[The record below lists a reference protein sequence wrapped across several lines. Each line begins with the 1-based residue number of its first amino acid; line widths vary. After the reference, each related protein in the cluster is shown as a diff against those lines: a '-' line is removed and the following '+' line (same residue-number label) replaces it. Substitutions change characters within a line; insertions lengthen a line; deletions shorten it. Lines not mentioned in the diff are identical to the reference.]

1 MTVLA
6 PKPIGTG
13 LTSGEHLLT
22 EAQAGLWYVQQIDP
36 ANPILNASQY
46 VELNG
51 ELDLALFQRAFEQM
65 VEEAD
70 CLSLTFSGGEFGPTQ
85 KLDRS
90 TRPHLAII
98 DLRHESDPAAVAL
111 KHMQADTATPVDLA
125 RGPVSAFTLYRLSDT
140 SHFWYERIHHLAIDG
155 YGIVLVTNRVGEIYS
170 GLKAGGAT
178 GTPFAG
184 YAQAIEEG
192 SAYLSDEKRRRDADF
207 WRAELAALPEVGSLA
222 SGRAV
227 SEHRFHRETVHL
239 PETVFRSLVERAEK
253 AKVTWPDLLT
263 TLVASYCRRFAAV
276 PELVAGVPHMGR
288 LGSKAA
294 RVPCTLMN
302 VLPVRFEDA
311 DHLPLD
317 EAAIIHAK
325 RLMACRR
332 HGRYRSEQLRRDL
345 GLIGGQRR
353 LFGPLINVQPFDMPP
368 KFTGLNVQLHIL
380 GAGAVD
386 DITFTFRGDAKSSL
400 MMEVDSNPALYSEQD
415 TKNHAYRLLAYLEAA
430 VTAERLG
437 DVSLA
442 SADERSRYLI
452 DMNATAHP
460 VNDATLVDLIEKTM
474 REQPY
479 AVAVSFDGETL
490 TYAELDRRSLALA
503 SQLIERGAAPE
514 KIVAVALPRS
524 LELIVALFAILR
536 AGAAYLP
543 LDLSHPRDRISR
555 ILTSAQPVVVL
566 AEENASDLF
575 EAALLPPSRWRRDA
589 TQPKWQSA
597 APHNLAY
604 VIYTSGSTGD
614 PKGVMIEHRAIVN
627 RLEWM
632 RQHYHFGPQ
641 DRILQKT
648 PATFDVSVWEFFLPA
663 LCGATLVVAPPE
675 AHRNP
680 FAIANLIREE
690 KITTLHFVP
699 SMLSAFMGEPSS
711 EGLHIP
717 RVFCS
722 GEELTAE
729 QRDRFHRLIKG
740 ELHNLYGPTEAA
752 VDVSYWEASKADTSS
767 PLPIGWPV
775 WNTRLY
781 VLDDHLQ
788 PLPPEVPGHLYLG
801 GVQLTRGY
809 LGREDLTAERFLS
822 DPFDPDQRIYKTGDL
837 ARLRADG
844 AVIYL
849 GRSDHQVKIRGLRIE
864 LGEIEAA
871 IMASRLVREAVVIAR
886 EDRPGDKRLVA
897 YVVASQSLSIETLR
911 EALSAKV
918 PDYMMPSA
926 FVKLDALP
934 VTSNGKLDRR
944 ALPAPV
950 IDIAAGRRISS
961 PNEQLLALLYKEI
974 LELSG
979 EPTAESDF
987 FSLGGDSLSAVQ
999 LCLRIRTETGSDP
1012 GLGAIF
1018 EHPSI
1023 ADLAKVLDRADS
1035 DEGLGPIIRL
1045 ARGNPKLAPIFLIH
1059 PAGGIAWGYRRLA
1072 KQLGGHPV
1080 YGIQSPTLS
1089 LAAPAPDNLE
1099 SLAKTYAD
1107 LIRKNHGGPYHV
1119 AGWSVGGILA
1129 QAVAVELQRQGLP
1142 VGLVALL
1149 DSYPC
1154 DCWRAEPEPDETAAL
1169 RALLAIA
1176 GHDPLAHPDLTSK
1189 EDIIAFLKQ
1198 EGSSLGRLPDTALNG
1213 VIRSVLDTNRLVRG
1227 HYHQRF
1233 EGVVTHFRAA
1243 LDHKEKNL
1251 TPTLWDAYSAGVE
1264 TFDVPCLHPQM
1275 TSPLAVDLIAPVM
1288 VQHVTS
1294 FEQKGTV

>member
-1 MTVLA
+1 MTVLI
-6 PKPIGTG
+6 PKPIDTG
-13 LTSGEHLLT
+13 LTTGEHLLT

-46 VELNG
+46 VELTG
-51 ELDLALFQRAFEQM
+51 ALDLALFQRAFAQM

-70 CLSLTFSGGEFGPTQ
+70 CLSLTFSSGDFGPTQ
-85 KLDRS
+85 RLDRS
-90 TRPHLAII
+90 TRPNLGIV
-98 DLRHESDPAAVAL
+98 DLRHEANPAVVAL
-111 KHMQADTATPVDLA
+111 KRMQADTSTAVDLA
-125 RGPVSAFTLYRLSDT
+125 RGPVSAFTLFRLSDT
-140 SHFWYERIHHLAIDG
+140 HHFWYERIHHLAIDG

-170 GLKAGGAT
+170 GLTAGGAT
-178 GTPFAG
+178 GTPFAA

-192 SAYLSDEKRRRDADF
+192 SSYLADDKRRRDAEF
-207 WRAELAALPEVGSLA
+207 WRMELAALPEVGSLA

-227 SEHRFHRETVHL
+227 SDHWFRRETVHL
-239 PETVFRSLVERAEK
+239 PERVFRSLVERADK

-263 TLVASYCRRFAAV
+263 TIVASYCRRFAAV

-302 VLPVRFEDA
+302 VLPVRFEDT

-317 EAAIIHAK
+317 EAAVLHAK
-325 RLMACRR
+325 RLMSCRR

-368 KFTGLNVQLHIL
+368 KFAGLDVQLHIL

-386 DITFTFRGDAKSSL
+386 DITFTFRGDAKTSL

-415 TKNHAYRLLAYLEAA
+415 TKNHAQRLVTYLEAA
-430 VTAERLG
+430 VQAERLG

-442 SADERSRYLI
+442 SAAERIRYLI
-452 DMNATAHP
+452 ELNATAHP
-460 VNDATLVDLIEKTM
+460 VSDVTLVDLFEKTM
-474 REQPY
+474 REHPY

-503 SQLIERGAAPE
+503 SQLVERGAGPE

-543 LDLSHPRDRISR
+543 LDLNHPKDRIAR
-555 ILTSAQPVVVL
+555 ILTSAQPVAVL
-566 AEENASDLF
+566 AEENASDIF
-575 EAALLPPSRWRRDA
+575 GADLLPPSRWGRDA
-589 TQPKWQSA
+589 TQPKWQPA
-597 APHNLAY
+597 ALHNLAY

-663 LCGATLVVAPPE
+663 LCGATLVVAPPD
-675 AHRNP
+675 AHRDP
-680 FAIANLIREE
+680 LAIANIIRDE

-699 SMLSAFMGEPSS
+699 SMLSAFLAEPSA
-711 EGLHIP
+711 EGLQID

-752 VDVSYWEASKADTSS
+752 VDVSYWEASKTDTSS

-801 GVQLTRGY
+801 GVQLARGY
-809 LGREDLTAERFLS
+809 LGRDDLTADRFLP
-822 DPFDPDQRIYKTGDL
+822 DPFDAGQRIYKTGDL
-837 ARLRADG
+837 ARLRSDG
-844 AVIYL
+844 AVVYL

-871 IMASRLVREAVVIAR
+871 IMASGFVREAVVIAR
-886 EDRPGDKRLVA
+886 EDRPGDKRIVA
-897 YVVASQSLSIETLR
+897 YVVATPSLSIEALR
-911 EALSAKV
+911 DAIAARV
-918 PDYMMPSA
+918 PDYMLPAA
-926 FVKLDALP
+926 FVRVDALP

-961 PNEQLLALLYKEI
+961 QSEQLLASLYKEI

-979 EPTAESDF
+979 EPTADSDF

-999 LCLRIRTETGSDP
+999 LCLRIRTETGNDP

-1023 ADLAKVLDRADS
+1023 VDLAKVLDRADS

-1045 ARGNPKLAPIFLIH
+1045 ARGNPKLAPVFLIH
-1059 PAGGIAWGYRRLA
+1059 PAGGIAWGYRHLA

-1099 SLAKTYAD
+1099 SLAETYAD
-1107 LIRKNHGGPYHV
+1107 LIRRHHAGPYHL

-1129 QAVAVELQRQGLP
+1129 QAVAVQLQRQGLP

-1169 RALLAIA
+1169 GALLAIA
-1176 GHDPLAHPDLTSK
+1176 GYDPLAHSDLTSK
-1189 EDIIAFLKQ
+1189 EGIIDFLKQ
-1198 EGSSLGRLPDTALNG
+1198 QGSSLGGLPDAALNG

-1227 HYHQRF
+1227 HYHQRLD
-1233 EGVVTHFRAA
+1233 GVVTHFRAA
-1243 LDHKEKNL
+1243 LDHKDKNL
-1251 TPTLWDAYSAGVE
+1251 TPALWESYCASVE

-1275 TSPLAVDLIAPVM
+1275 TSPEAIELIAPTI
-1288 VQHVTS
+1288 VQRIAS
-1294 FEQKGTV
+1294 FEHKESV